1 MKEMEDNHGSVIGV
15 FDEFATFRDN
25 LDKGSSGAAEKGR
38 FLSLFNASSWKK
50 STKSSGTVNIED
62 PRFNLISY
70 TQPKYACGFSR
81 NNVSDGFFQRFLITL
96 PGLSY
101 ILNTI
106 LIKLSFLFHKLKLEL
121 NPLLQYPHN
130 CPRDKRQPG

>member
-1 MKEMEDNHGSVIGV
+1 MESFEEFQRKKRIYAQFESGTLEGLMKEMEDNHGSVIGV

-96 PGLSY
+96 PGL
-101 ILNTI
+101 
-106 LIKLSFLFHKLKLEL
+106 
-121 NPLLQYPHN
+121 
-130 CPRDKRQPG
+130 